1 MEYSVIKMYRCNIGW
16 QGRAVRGDR
25 TEKRKA
31 AEEFKKKSSVERGPL
46 APLLAG
52 TRCQRETVING
63 TAACS
68 TAVDRT
74 YRMVQIIWK
83 VEQGEYK
90 KNKKT
95 IWLPYLLAFI
105 HSLRPV
111 AVRVDRHLMID
122 LRHFVR

>member
-1 MEYSVIKMYRCNIGW
+1 MARESST
-16 QGRAVRGDR
+16 RGQDG
-25 TEKRKA
+25 EKEGG
-31 AEEFKKKSSVERGPL
+31 EEFRKKSSVERGPL